1 MFFVVAEVWSVLFSL
16 LQSDVEAVQ
25 SNALHAAM
33 DLVQAE
39 GCSIAAASP
48 TPATA
53 VPEALANQS
62 FPSLLRCVM
71 LSGADESAAAL
82 RKEFAETFLR
92 VHADLRLAAL
102 REIKSVVHLPAG
114 EFKEVCKQWQGKHA
128 FKGVQHIVEVRS
140 NNNTREVAVFV
151 WTRTMTNRVSLL
163 CFLPRLVFCFV
174 VFSSCSALSGRRV

>member
-1 MFFVVAEVWSVLFSL
+1 MFPFVLVVAAEVWSVLFSL

-39 GCSIAAASP
+39 GCSIAAASS

-62 FPSLLRCVM
+62 FPSLVRCVL
-71 LSGADESAAAL
+71 LSGADDSAAAL
-82 RKEFAETFLR
+82 RKEFADTFVR
-92 VHADLRLAAL
+92 AHADLRLAAL
-102 REIKSVVHLPAG
+102 REIKAFVHLPAA

-128 FKGVQHIVEVRS
+128 SKGVQHIVEVR
-140 NNNTREVAVFV
+140 TTQA
-151 WTRTMTNRVSLL
+151 
-163 CFLPRLVFCFV
+163 
-174 VFSSCSALSGRRV
+174 RRVDSLTRGFG

>member
-1 MFFVVAEVWSVLFSL
+1 MWAVLFSL

-128 FKGVQHIVEVRS
+128 SKGVQHIVEVRG
-140 NNNTREVAVFV
+140 NNTRQV
-151 WTRTMTNRVSLL
+151 
-163 CFLPRLVFCFV
+163 
-174 VFSSCSALSGRRV
+174 CSVCGLG